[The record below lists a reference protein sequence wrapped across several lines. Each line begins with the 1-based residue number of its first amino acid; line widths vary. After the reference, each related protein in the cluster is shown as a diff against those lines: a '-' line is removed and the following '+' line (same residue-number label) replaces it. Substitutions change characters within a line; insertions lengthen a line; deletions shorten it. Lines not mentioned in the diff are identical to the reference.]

1 MTPSPVLIS
10 RPGSRG
16 EVLAAAI
23 RQAGWP
29 VECID
34 ALRQEAIPETPAMR
48 AVWLDIDRFQRLVV
62 ISPFAAECLAEALD
76 RYWPQYPLGIAFYAV
91 GAATAGILNERLGV
105 AVHVSP
111 PQAGEETSEA
121 LLRLASL
128 QSLAGQRLLLVAGE
142 GGRTLLAETLAARGA
157 RVSRIEVYRRR
168 LLVPSPAVRQRL
180 AQGDFR
186 ALVVSSGEILEHL
199 ARWCSNAALNQ
210 PLIVSSV
217 RLATLAEKL
226 GFRAP
231 VVASGATP
239 PALAAGVAQACDPED
254 ADVDQDDLEKG

>member
-16 EVLAAAI
+16 EVLAATI
-23 RQAGWP
+23 EQGGWA
-29 VECID
+29 VERID
-34 ALRQEAIPETPAMR
+34 ALRQEAIPQTPEMR
-48 AVWLDIDRFQRLVV
+48 AAWLDIDQFQRVVV

-76 RYWPQYPLGIAFYAV
+76 RYWPQYPLGIAYYAL
-91 GAATAGILNERLGV
+91 GAATARILNERLGV
-105 AVHVSP
+105 AVHLP
-111 PQAGEETSEA
+111 PTQAEEETSEA

-128 QSLAGQRLLLVAGE
+128 QSLAGQRMLLVAGE
-142 GGRTLLAETLAARGA
+142 GGRTLLADTLEARGA
-157 RVSRIEVYRRR
+157 RVSRIAVYRRR
-168 LLVPSPAVRQRL
+168 LLVPSPVVQERL
-180 AQGDFR
+180 AQGNFR

-199 ARWCSNAALNQ
+199 ARWCGNTALNQ

-217 RLATLAEKL
+217 RLATLAGEL

-239 PALAAGVAQACDPED
+239 AALAVGVAQACDPED